1 MIKSTKTKAEKR
13 SFNMQRIKSADTTI
27 EADFRK
33 ALWREGIRYRKNYKL
48 LPGKPDIVITKYR
61 IAIFCDGEFWHGKDW
76 DTKKP
81 KIKDNREYWVTKI
94 ERNIGHDNEVNKQLQ
109 NIGWTVLRFWGQ
121 DIHKNMPGC
130 IAVVLN
136 TLSQTKT

>member
-13 SFNMQRIKSADTTI
+13 SFNMQRIKSVNTSI

-33 ALWREGIRYRKNYKL
+33 ALWREGIRYRKNCKI

-76 DTKKP
+76 EIKKP
-81 KIKDNREYWVTKI
+81 KIKDNRDYWVTKI

-130 IAVVLN
+130 VYVVLN
-136 TLSQTKT
+136 AISQTKT